1 MQQTVYGLPHIT
13 NQYWTLLEMFTLF
26 ILWHCSVALESE
38 TPQACLLLG
47 AVFLFPASPS
57 ALWSRLP
64 LRWVTRT
71 GEENML
77 RLLSSHSW
85 WEPLFKPSWL
95 PAYQEARLFPIL
107 CSAWSLWGKTIWSML
122 ALFVS
127 MNWRT
132 GILRGG
138 RGHLWTSCSSLDP
151 CALFLISRSW
161 CSSLVTYSPH
171 WRENDPQHSWGTPR
185 KVKSPIS
192 LRNCLLP
199 EKQLT

>member
-1 MQQTVYGLPHIT
+1 MRLHKPVCSSVQSFSSLLPP
-13 NQYWTLLEMFTLF
+13 LLCEVG
-26 ILWHCSVALESE
+26 C
-38 TPQACLLLG
+38 
-47 AVFLFPASPS
+47 PS
-57 ALWSRLP
+57 AGSQGLARKTCLDCYHPIAGRSLSLSHP
-64 LRWVTRT
+64 DCQPTRK
-71 GEENML
+71 L
-77 RLLSSHSW
+77 
-85 WEPLFKPSWL
+85 
-95 PAYQEARLFPIL
+95 RLFPIL

-138 RGHLWTSCSSLDP
+138 RGHLSTSCSSQDP

-171 WRENDPQHSWGTPR
+171 WRENDPQHSWGIPW

-199 EKQLT
+199 EMQLT